1 MVLLTAKEYNRE
13 DDEDD
18 TGVVKL
24 TEKEAGNN
32 VDFDKEEEKKMTNN
46 MEKGASML
54 EVEVRNIET
63 AWNDNE
69 NSTVGRKKLCCM
81 SWYRIF
87 HLIGE
92 NSESD
97 AIRFIHVFL
106 FSEKRVFPIA
116 VLTVFGAYMVIAMY
130 NYFMT

>member
-54 EVEVRNIET
+54 EVRNIET
-63 AWNDNE
+63 AWKDNE
-69 NSTVGRKKLCCM
+69 KSTVDRKKLCCM